1 MFTSFFSSVFIR
13 SLTLTIAFVLCGTTA
28 LVAQKVSK
36 KNSKKAVLPTV
47 VAEPTTE
54 ATLSHADSLALSAK
68 PYKDNLATLP
78 AEDHLKRAEMLFTL
92 LRFEQYKTLVK
103 NFDTTVIAMRV
114 PQLEAL
120 WERTRNIVGTF
131 RAIKDVLSERL
142 AIGEVVTIEAQFTNL
157 DLNFTFTF
165 NEKHRVI
172 GFAYS
177 QAKAKYAL
185 PRYAHP
191 EDVEERAVTVQTGE
205 YSLPGLLTLPKSTGD
220 RSIGDKRVPI
230 ALLLHD
236 HGTQDRDRS
245 DNGYKPNKDLALGLG
260 KQGIATLRYD
270 KRIRLYP
277 LKEGEIEHYTVN
289 EETVADAVSAIGLI
303 RTLAQTLPIDTTKIF
318 IIAPSFAAMVL
329 PRILR
334 MDSLKHPLAVR
345 AQGAVML
352 AVNYVKLHELMMPR
366 FEHFFAKNGLTVDEV
381 KQQASI
387 KRRVETVESSKL
399 SLKTSVYDLPYGI
412 PASYWIDLRS
422 YNHVEAIAK
431 LSLPMLFLYGE
442 QDHDIDFTANALA
455 WKTKLADRANVEW
468 KAYPNLFHLFAEGNG
483 SLKDYDRQG
492 NVDAVVIR
500 DIAEWIGNH

>member
-1 MFTSFFSSVFIR
+1 
-13 SLTLTIAFVLCGTTA
+13 
-28 LVAQKVSK
+28 
-36 KNSKKAVLPTV
+36 
-47 VAEPTTE
+47 
-54 ATLSHADSLALSAK
+54 
-68 PYKDNLATLP
+68 
-78 AEDHLKRAEMLFTL
+78 MLLML

-120 WERTRNIVGTF
+120 WDRTRNIVGDF
-131 RAIKDVLSERL
+131 RAIKKASSERL
-142 AIGEVVTIEAQFTNL
+142 AIGEVVTIEVQFNNL
-157 DLNFTFTF
+157 DIDFTFTF

-177 QAKAKYAL
+177 QTKAKYDL
-185 PRYAHP
+185 PRYARP
-191 EDVEERAVTVQTGE
+191 EDIEERSVTVQTGE
-205 YSLPGLLTLPKSTGD
+205 YSLPGLLALPKSTGD
-220 RSIGDKRVPI
+220 KPVPI

-277 LKEGEIEHYTVN
+277 LKEGEMEHYTVN

-303 RTLAQTLPIDTTKIF
+303 RTLAERLPIDTTKIF

-334 MDSLKHPLAVR
+334 MDSVKHPLAVR
-345 AQGAVML
+345 PQGAVML
-352 AVNYVKLHELMMPR
+352 AVNYIKLHELMMPR
-366 FEHFFAKNGLTVDEV
+366 FEHFFAKNGLTVNEV

-387 KRRVETVESSKL
+387 KRRVETVESTKL
-399 SLKTSVYDLPYGI
+399 SLKTSTYDLPYGI

-442 QDHDIDFTANALA
+442 QDHDIDFTTNALA
-455 WKTKLADRANVEW
+455 WKTKLVGRANVEW

-483 SLKDYDRQG
+483 SLKDYDRRG

-500 DIAEWIGNH
+500 DIAEWIGKH